1 MNDNNINKSNSNLEK
16 NEINTISEQEYLI
29 DDLKNS
35 LEESID
41 EYKKITQIMI
51 EGIGANIDDEKLKNE
66 SLKIVN
72 NYLSDFNNST
82 EKIMNK
88 VKKFYNDKYTA
99 EEE

>member
-29 DDLKNS
+29 DDLKNL

-41 EYKKITQIMI
+41 EYKKITQTVI
-51 EGIGANIDDEKLKNE
+51 EDIGTNVDDEKLKNE

-82 EKIMNK
+82 EKIVNT
-88 VKKFYNDKYTA
+88 VKKFYNKKYTT

>member
-16 NEINTISEQEYLI
+16 NEINTIFEQEYLI
-29 DDLKNS
+29 DDLKNL

-41 EYKKITQIMI
+41 EYKKITQTMI
-51 EGIGANIDDEKLKNE
+51 EDIGTNVDDEKLKNE
-66 SLKIVN
+66 SLTIVN

-82 EKIMNK
+82 EKIVNT
-88 VKKFYNDKYTA
+88 VKKFYNKKYTT

>member
-29 DDLKNS
+29 DDLKNL

-41 EYKKITQIMI
+41 EYKKITQTMI
-51 EGIGANIDDEKLKNE
+51 EDIGTNVDDEKLKNE

-82 EKIMNK
+82 EKIVNT
-88 VKKFYNDKYTA
+88 VKKFYNEKYTT

>member
-1 MNDNNINKSNSNLEK
+1 
-16 NEINTISEQEYLI
+16 
-29 DDLKNS
+29 
-35 LEESID
+35 
-41 EYKKITQIMI
+41 MI

>member
-16 NEINTISEQEYLI
+16 NEINTISEQEYLT
-29 DDLKNS
+29 DDLKNL

-41 EYKKITQIMI
+41 EYKKITQTMI
-51 EGIGANIDDEKLKNE
+51 EDIGTNVDDEKLKNE
-66 SLKIVN
+66 SLTIVN

-82 EKIMNK
+82 EKIVNT
-88 VKKFYNDKYTA
+88 VKKFYNKKYTT

>member
-1 MNDNNINKSNSNLEK
+1 MSDNNINKSNSNLEK

-35 LEESID
+35 LDESID

-51 EGIGANIDDEKLKNE
+51 EGIGVNIDDEKLKNE

>member
-1 MNDNNINKSNSNLEK
+1 MSDNNINKSNSNLEK

-99 EEE
+99 RK

>member
-1 MNDNNINKSNSNLEK
+1 MSDNNINKSNSNLEK
-16 NEINTISEQEYLI
+16 NESNTISEQEYLI

>member
-16 NEINTISEQEYLI
+16 NESNTISEQEYLI

-51 EGIGANIDDEKLKNE
+51 EGIGTNIDDEKLKNE

>member
-1 MNDNNINKSNSNLEK
+1 MSDNNINKSNSNLEK

-72 NYLSDFNNST
+72 NYLSDFKNST

>member
-1 MNDNNINKSNSNLEK
+1 MSDNNINKSNSNLEK
-16 NEINTISEQEYLI
+16 NEIITISEQEYLI

>member
-1 MNDNNINKSNSNLEK
+1 MSDNNINKSNSNLEK

>member
-29 DDLKNS
+29 DDLKNL

-41 EYKKITQIMI
+41 EYKKITQTMI
-51 EGIGANIDDEKLKNE
+51 EDIGTNVDDEKLKNE
-66 SLKIVN
+66 SLTIVN

-82 EKIMNK
+82 EKIVNT
-88 VKKFYNDKYTA
+88 VKKFYNKKYTT

>member
-1 MNDNNINKSNSNLEK
+1 MSDNNINKSNSNLEK

-29 DDLKNS
+29 DDLKNL

-82 EKIMNK
+82 EKIVNT
-88 VKKFYNDKYTA
+88 VKKFYNEKYTT

>member
-1 MNDNNINKSNSNLEK
+1 MSDNNINKSNSNLEK

-72 NYLSDFNNST
+72 NYLSDFNNSN

>member
-1 MNDNNINKSNSNLEK
+1 MSDNNINKSNSNLEK
-16 NEINTISEQEYLI
+16 NEINTIFEQEYLI
-29 DDLKNS
+29 HDLKNS

>member
-29 DDLKNS
+29 DDLKNL

-51 EGIGANIDDEKLKNE
+51 EDIGTNVDDEKLKNE

-82 EKIMNK
+82 EKIVNT
-88 VKKFYNDKYTA
+88 VKKFYNEKYTT

>member
-1 MNDNNINKSNSNLEK
+1 MSENNINKSNSNLEK

>member
-1 MNDNNINKSNSNLEK
+1 MSDNNINKSNSNLEK
-16 NEINTISEQEYLI
+16 NEINTIFEQEYLI

-82 EKIMNK
+82 EQIMNK

>member
-16 NEINTISEQEYLI
+16 NEINTIFEQEYLI

-41 EYKKITQIMI
+41 EYKKITQTMI
-51 EGIGANIDDEKLKNE
+51 EDIGTNVDDEKLKNE
-66 SLKIVN
+66 SLTIVN

-82 EKIMNK
+82 EKIVNT
-88 VKKFYNDKYTA
+88 VKKFYNKKYTT

>member
-29 DDLKNS
+29 DDLKNL

-82 EKIMNK
+82 EKIVNT
-88 VKKFYNDKYTA
+88 VKKFYNKKYTT

>member
-1 MNDNNINKSNSNLEK
+1 MSDNNINKSNSNLEK

-88 VKKFYNDKYTA
+88 VKKFYNYK
-99 EEE
+99 

>member
-1 MNDNNINKSNSNLEK
+1 MSDNNINKSNSNLEK

-51 EGIGANIDDEKLKNE
+51 EGIGTNIDDEKLKNE

>member
-29 DDLKNS
+29 DDLKNL

-51 EGIGANIDDEKLKNE
+51 EDIGTNVVDEKLKNE

-82 EKIMNK
+82 EKIVNT
-88 VKKFYNDKYTA
+88 VKKFYNEKYTT

>member
-29 DDLKNS
+29 DDLKNL

-41 EYKKITQIMI
+41 EYKKITQTMI
-51 EGIGANIDDEKLKNE
+51 EDIGTKVDDEKLKNE

-82 EKIMNK
+82 EKIVNT
-88 VKKFYNDKYTA
+88 VKKFYNEKYTT

>member
-16 NEINTISEQEYLI
+16 NESNTISEQEYLI

>member
-1 MNDNNINKSNSNLEK
+1 MNDNDINKSNSNLEK

-51 EGIGANIDDEKLKNE
+51 EGIGTNIDDEKLKNE

>member
-1 MNDNNINKSNSNLEK
+1 MSDNNINKSNSNLEK
-16 NEINTISEQEYLI
+16 NESNTISEQEYLI

-51 EGIGANIDDEKLKNE
+51 EGIGTNIDDEKLKNE

>member
-1 MNDNNINKSNSNLEK
+1 MSDNNINKSNSNLEK

-35 LEESID
+35 LDESID